1 MIIVNRNPSELIAAE
16 YNPRTLNDAQFEAI
30 SDSLKRFGFAEPILV
45 NKHPERLDIIIGGHQ
60 RTKVAKS
67 LGMES
72 VPTVELSLT
81 LDKEKELN
89 IRLNKNTGD
98 FDMEALNEFF
108 EVDDLIEWGFSKDD
122 FEWLEADEVEMP
134 NLGDGSDAM
143 IQTMT
148 FTVSTDQN
156 ELIMDALSKAGAEL
170 DCIDAINENSN
181 GNKLAALCRRF
192 IND

>member
-1 MIIVNRNPSELIAAE
+1 MDKFKDKTMIIVNRNPSELIAAE
-16 YNPRTLNDAQFEAI
+16 YNPRTLNDAQFDAI

-98 FDMEALNEFF
+98 FDMKALNEFF
-108 EVDDLIEWGFSKDD
+108 EVDDLIEWGFQEDEL
-122 FEWLEADEVEMP
+122 EWLADEEEP
-134 NLGDGSDAM
+134 KIDDLSDNLS
-143 IQTMT
+143 I
-148 FTVSTDQN
+148 
-156 ELIMDALSKAGAEL
+156 EYKLE
-170 DCIDAINENSN
+170 IDLNDEEQQETLY
-181 GNKLAALCRRF
+181 NKLLSEGYTCR
-192 IND
+192 ILTL